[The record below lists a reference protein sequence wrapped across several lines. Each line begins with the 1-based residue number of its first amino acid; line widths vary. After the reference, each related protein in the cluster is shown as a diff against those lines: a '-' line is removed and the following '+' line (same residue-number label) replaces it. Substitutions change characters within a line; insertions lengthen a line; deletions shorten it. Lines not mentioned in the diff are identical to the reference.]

1 MTIVPQSSDPA
12 SKYFTAFRIA
22 SCNGA
27 KCFRADDI
35 VQMRCFMAAFG
46 TRGAGLFYQV
56 PKVSVLDPSG
66 VVPPSEDE
74 LLQRQSD
81 YETWH
86 IARGL
91 GIAHQQWEPPP
102 YVRIPNVPCLFY
114 RTKDRVGNHHTSLA
128 CPWKRIIRG
137 EYDYY
142 IPHNVCRDP
151 IVVEAA
157 SKRATLK
164 PRGFTVIANGENG
177 ASGLNGVQS
186 FDGGTYRGEMV
197 KCGKDGSHGN
207 SVVLSLSGDA
217 DKLTVSGTCNVSA
230 NLGGVKCEEV
240 VFVNCRGGNGG
251 TGGKGDNGIGS
262 KGGDGGNAG
271 AGGVCVLKASDPS
284 LLMLVEADCMS
295 GEPGSGG
302 CGGIGG
308 GGEIWDD
315 PTRPPKPFKI
325 SDGRDGR
332 HGLLAPCGG
341 ILWVVTSPNG
351 HVMCQSPT
359 RYDAKVTDLTVTAP
373 ESDGIFEPNYSVAV
387 SDVLVVNSGGL
398 TLPPGCIVSMFSTE
412 TVRFE
417 PTTFTMPE
425 IPPGSTFK
433 VPITFHG
440 RLCGELPPKTPGP
453 FLSSAEFHPRIE
465 LLGRPF
471 EKSFLSQ
478 KLTVQY
484 PIKLAFLRCPE
495 KVGQGDEA
503 MLEVGVQNISSIP
516 YGRYPGSRGKVTLQ
530 IHLDSRITPVVIDS
544 RLQIYCD
551 TPFEPDTITKHS
563 SVYVQFS
570 DIPPNDIVTV
580 KVKVHMDRLAKPF
593 EHCRWEA
600 YLYLHNKLIE
610 YNFEKVN
617 VALRYIP
624 RNPPTDVLTITDEH
638 LTYREFVHCQHIF
651 NILGVTADFWDV
663 SHYKGLSVNSQTNGR
678 HQVTWEGRYTGR
690 MILYLRCNLKELWAS
705 DIVRHFHGPCNPEH
719 DHSLEDLNS
728 SMVLLMPSTP
738 AKRPDGG
745 DRNILLHLAMV
756 DEGSESYSSTI
767 YRPGPDNYKRLK
779 KRLEHM
785 EKEFPVQSSIALYKD
800 TESTD
805 ATNHRSGSI
814 QIQHLPL
821 LRSCKFL
828 VVSSIG
834 GPVTDNPDDIIFSP
848 RTTDI
853 PLASNFGQTLLATL
867 YGIPLRCKLNL
878 IKTPPEQTRSLT
890 FHLPNGYTLSKAEL
904 AAVCAAREIADDVLG
919 CSSRRM
925 NAFTEEVLG
934 NTSSYTANGLVIL
947 RMMDLLEEELRE
959 RKKRLDNV
967 QVSQAVDEVQWQ
979 IERVKKA
986 LRKRLAIRFIIAKS
1000 QHFSEQ
1006 QPLLLESPVHY

>member
-1 MTIVPQSSDPA
+1 
-12 SKYFTAFRIA
+12 
-22 SCNGA
+22 
-27 KCFRADDI
+27 
-35 VQMRCFMAAFG
+35 MRG
-46 TRGAGLFYQV
+46 
-56 PKVSVLDPSG
+56 
-66 VVPPSEDE
+66 
-74 LLQRQSD
+74 
-81 YETWH
+81 
-86 IARGL
+86 
-91 GIAHQQWEPPP
+91 
-102 YVRIPNVPCLFY
+102 
-114 RTKDRVGNHHTSLA
+114 
-128 CPWKRIIRG
+128 
-137 EYDYY
+137 
-142 IPHNVCRDP
+142 
-151 IVVEAA
+151 
-157 SKRATLK
+157 K
-164 PRGFTVIANGENG
+164 P
-177 ASGLNGVQS
+177 
-186 FDGGTYRGEMV
+186 
-197 KCGKDGSHGN
+197 
-207 SVVLSLSGDA
+207 
-217 DKLTVSGTCNVSA
+217 
-230 NLGGVKCEEV
+230 
-240 VFVNCRGGNGG
+240 G
-251 TGGKGDNGIGS
+251 TGGRGGRGG
-262 KGGDGGNAG
+262 KGGAFGWRPRHDWDYFAERPEPQYGRKGNNG
-271 AGGVCVLKASDPS
+271 SD
-284 LLMLVEADCMS
+284 
-295 GEPGSGG
+295 
-302 CGGIGG
+302 
-308 GGEIWDD
+308 
-315 PTRPPKPFKI
+315 
-325 SDGRDGR
+325 
-332 HGLLAPCGG
+332 GLLAPCGG

-351 HVMCQSPT
+351 DVVCQSPT

-373 ESDGIFEPNYSVAV
+373 DSDGIFEPNYSVAV

-398 TLPPGCIVSMFSTE
+398 TLPPGCIVSMCSTE

-425 IPPGSTFK
+425 IPPESTFK

-440 RLCGELPPKTPGP
+440 RLCGELPPKTPGPFLSSAEFHPPGPYLSSAEFHPPGPFLSSAEFHPPGP

-516 YGRYPGSRGKVTLQ
+516 YGTYPGSRGKVTLQ

-624 RNPPTDVLTITDEH
+624 RNPPADVLTITDEH

-663 SHYKGLSVNSQTNGR
+663 SHYKGLSVNSQTNAR

-745 DRNILLHLAMV
+745 DRNVLLHLAMV
-756 DEGSESYSSTI
+756 DEGFESYSSTI
-767 YRPGPDNYKRLK
+767 YRPGADNYKRLK

-828 VVSSIG
+828 VVSGIG
-834 GPVTDNPDDIIFSP
+834 GSVIDNPDDIFSP

-925 NAFTEEVLG
+925 NMFTEEVLG
-934 NTSSYTANGLVIL
+934 NRSSYTANGLVIL

-959 RKKRLDNV
+959 RKKRLDKV

-986 LRKRLAIRFIIAKS
+986 LRKRLVANQYDLSLPNLSILVNS
-1000 QHFSEQ
+1000 SHFYWSHQ
-1006 QPLLLESPVHY
+1006 YTI